1 MTMRTLT
8 AIRASSMN
16 TLRTVAIASVVA
28 LAGCASTQRSRAA
41 TRALPSVAS
50 ASPLVGAWHLAWL
63 ELPAQDGALRRITD
77 AHGSLIYTSTGE
89 VSVQVMY
96 ASAASA
102 ASSGPVQYAQGGY
115 EGSFGRY
122 SIDEATHTV
131 THRYE
136 GANVRDLVGKD
147 LPRRY
152 TLVDGRLIIRSTR
165 PDEHWSVAWER

>member
-1 MTMRTLT
+1 
-8 AIRASSMN
+8 MN
-16 TLRTVAIASVVA
+16 GLLIAALAGSVA
-28 LAGCASTQRSRAA
+28 LAGCSSTQRSPVS
-41 TRALPSVAS
+41 TRSAPDMVA

-63 ELPAQDGALRRITD
+63 ELPARDGTLRRITD

-96 ASAASA
+96 ASADA
-102 ASSGPVQYAQGGY
+102 ATASGPVQYAQGDY

-122 SIDEATHTV
+122 AVDEAAHTV
-131 THRYE
+131 THHYD

-152 TLVDGRLIIRSTR
+152 SFADGRLIIRSTR

>member
-1 MTMRTLT
+1 
-8 AIRASSMN
+8 MN
-16 TLRTVAIASVVA
+16 GSRIVTVISLVA
-28 LAGCASTQRSRAA
+28 LAGCATARHTPASTRSTSSA
-41 TRALPSVAS
+41 TRE
-50 ASPLVGAWHLAWL
+50 SPLVGAWHLAWL
-63 ELPAQDGALRRITD
+63 ELPARDGTLRRITD
-77 AHGSLIYTSTGE
+77 AHGSLIYTATGD

-96 ASAASA
+96 PSADAA

-122 SIDEATHTV
+122 VIDEARHTV
-131 THRYE
+131 THRYD

-152 TLVDGRLIIRSTR
+152 EIADRRLIIRSTR